1 MLDSTIIRM
10 IDGRLVWY
18 PVGADQGP
26 QALDSPEAQL
36 RIQQLAG
43 SQRNKLCF
51 AVPGT
56 DVSIFKVDFDAAEKK
71 HIAKALPF
79 ALEEQLISDIDE
91 LHFSIGLE
99 TKTRLCAAV
108 CSQRAMEFWQ
118 NKLQEF
124 PTATQWIPE
133 PLMLPWQSGE
143 WTLVL
148 EHNYAIVR
156 TGNCE
161 GFSIE
166 RSLLSGM
173 LLSALQERE
182 EPLTA
187 VVVYGQDQAEDED
200 LLPES
205 VRDISQWR
213 RGDFGAAQMLHQDEN
228 VMVNLLQGA
237 YGQSLPL
244 RHWWQQWRTVAALL
258 LGAFCLQLI
267 ASYASYQS
275 LARENVELRTDIQKS
290 YRRAFPEGALVD
302 PEKQVRRKLESLQG
316 SSQSSGFS
324 RLMNDV
330 GEIVASKP
338 GTQIASLNYNEK
350 GGEMRMN
357 IVASD
362 FETVEAIRIAM
373 MDRGLDAVMENSNAQ
388 GDKVRAR
395 LRVGGGQ

>member
-1 MLDSTIIRM
+1 MLDSTMIRM
-10 IDGRLVWY
+10 VDGRLVWY

-26 QALDSPEAQL
+26 QGLDSPEAQL
-36 RIQQLAG
+36 RIQQVAG
-43 SQRNKLCF
+43 SQRSKLCF

-56 DVSIFKVDFDAAEKK
+56 DVSIFKVEFDAAEKK

-91 LHFSIGLE
+91 LHFAIGME

-108 CSQRAMEFWQ
+108 CSQRAMESWQ
-118 NKLQEF
+118 TQLQDF

-133 PLMLPWQSGE
+133 PLMLPWQPGE

-148 EHNYAIVR
+148 EKDYAIVR

-166 RSLLSGM
+166 SALLSGM
-173 LLSALQERE
+173 LQSVLQDSE
-182 EPLTA
+182 EPPTA
-187 VVVYGQDQAEDED
+187 VIVYGQDQAEDEG

-205 VRDISQWR
+205 VRDLIQWR
-213 RGDFGAAQMLHQDEN
+213 RGDFGAALMLHQDEN
-228 VMVNLLQGA
+228 VMINMLQGA
-237 YGQSLPL
+237 YGQRLPL
-244 RHWWQQWRTVAALL
+244 RRWWQQWRTVAALL
-258 LGAFCLQLI
+258 LGAFCLQLV

-275 LARENVELRTDIQKS
+275 LARENVDLRADIQQS
-290 YRRAFPEGALVD
+290 YRRAFPKGALVD
-302 PEKQVRRKLESLQG
+302 PEKQVRRQLEALQG
-316 SSQSSGFS
+316 SSHSSAFS
-324 RLMNDV
+324 RLMSDV

-362 FETVEAIRIAM
+362 FETVEAIRVAM
-373 MDRGLDAVMENSNAQ
+373 MGRGLDAVMENSNAQ

-395 LRVGGGQ
+395 LRVGGGS